1 MSQVKYDRKSYNKKY
16 HQKLAEQ
23 EEYCVACCM
32 KVKASSMP
40 NHIKGKKHIE
50 NENKVSDDIISEV
63 IKTAELLKEKNPKKN
78 PKQIIIDL
86 YYSIQAQYFDEDGC
100 EALDDDEHYIMPE
113 TKNEEE
119 LEFCSQ
125 PIGHISGKLEEL
137 AEETNNVGIMPSDV
151 EHIDERMY
159 KMDFSQRDAKKQA
172 LSIFRAYKKL
182 LKQHFEKQEEPE
194 EPVVAIEQTKM
205 IIKTIDE
212 PSTPKSILKKKVE
225 IMVEEEESNS
235 ETESIN
241 ILDEDFIPVS
251 KFYKMDLKDK
261 QDHLEFLLNNYIGF
275 FEHHYDD
282 LVEAYENV
290 EYENDY
296 ISIYR
301 MMVQIKESKRVD
313 FMDEEE
319 D

>member
-1 MSQVKYDRKSYNKKY
+1 MSQVKYDTKKY
-16 HQKLAEQ
+16 SSKYNQKLASQQ
-23 EEYCVACCM
+23 ERCECGEM
-32 KVKASSMP
+32 VKLISMP
-40 NHIKGKKHIE
+40 KHKLGKKHIE
-50 NENKVSDDIISEV
+50 KINKLSNDITDEV
-63 IKTAELLKEKNPKKN
+63 IKTAELLKEKNSKKSH
-78 PKQIIIDL
+78 KQIIIDL
-86 YYSIQAQYFDEDGC
+86 YYLIQAQYFDEDGC
-100 EALDDDEHYIMPE
+100 EALEDDEHYIMPE

-125 PIGHISGKLEEL
+125 PIGHISDRLEEL
-137 AEETNNVGIMPSDV
+137 AEETNNVGILPSDA
-151 EHIDERMY
+151 EPIDIRMG
-159 KMDFSQRDAKKQA
+159 KMDYSQRDAKKQA

-182 LKQHFEKQEEPE
+182 LKQHLEKQEEPE
-194 EPVVAIEQTKM
+194 ESEEPVVAVEQTKM
-205 IIKTIDE
+205 TIKTIDY
-212 PSTPKSILKKKVE
+212 PSSPKSILKKKVE

-235 ETESIN
+235 DAESIN

-251 KFYKMDLKDK
+251 RFYKMELKDK
-261 QDHLEFLLNNYIGF
+261 QDHLEFLLNNYMGF

-296 ISIYR
+296 LSIYR

-313 FMDEEE
+313 EEE